1 MKKTDWQ
8 YLVDTFLFICI
19 VGIAFIGFL
28 MGLVIPRGPQ
38 ASESAKY
45 FLGLHRHQWG
55 NIHFFLSIAFV
66 VFVIIHL
73 ILSWSWIKGK
83 ARQLFHK
90 GWGTMLIL
98 TASSSLLVLFVFW
111 AFYPKVPGAY
121 EDYGVGAGRRAR
133 AEASRGNPFLQEER
147 IFVRESPEHIVITG
161 QMTLRDLEK
170 ASGIP
175 AREIAEVMGLPSK
188 ISLDE
193 TLGQLRKRSP
203 FAMQEVRDVVAE
215 LINKRESLAH
225 EEIEEKESQII
236 EKQETDEKI
245 SGEIK
250 VKQRIQE
257 EHREEHKHELTRGRM
272 AGDTSGILITGQMT
286 LYDIELR
293 TGISARNIA
302 EELGL
307 PANAALNEHLG
318 RLRKR
323 YVFSLQ
329 EVRDV
334 VASLMKKNK
343 EGNKSDY

>member
-28 MGLVIPRGPQ
+28 MGLVIPKGPQ

-55 NIHFFLSIAFV
+55 NIHFYLSVAFV

-73 ILSWSWIKGK
+73 ILSWSWVKGK
-83 ARQLFHK
+83 ARQLFNK
-90 GWGTMLIL
+90 GWRTMLIL

-133 AEASRGNPFLQEER
+133 AEGLEGNSSLQEGR
-147 IFVRESPEHIVITG
+147 TFVGESQEYIIITG
-161 QMTLRDLEK
+161 QMT
-170 ASGIP
+170 
-175 AREIAEVMGLPSK
+175 
-188 ISLDE
+188 
-193 TLGQLRKRSP
+193 
-203 FAMQEVRDVVAE
+203 F
-215 LINKRESLAH
+215 
-225 EEIEEKESQII
+225 
-236 EKQETDEKI
+236 
-245 SGEIK
+245 
-250 VKQRIQE
+250 
-257 EHREEHKHELTRGRM
+257 
-272 AGDTSGILITGQMT
+272 
-286 LYDIELR
+286 YDIELKS
-293 TGISARNIA
+293 GISARTIA

-307 PANAALNEHLG
+307 PANVPLNEHLG

-323 YVFSLQ
+323 YSFSLQ

-334 VASLMKKNK
+334 VASLMKKK
-343 EGNKSDY
+343 